1 MSFSDEV
8 HAIRQQ
14 FDAHLEESL
23 KGVNSE
29 IRSIILEQEAKRF
42 PGMLIVPPAAIRKTT
57 RAPARERRWFG
68 PVMATLAIVGCALL
82 VYALMMVM
90 G

>member
-42 PGMLIVPPAAIRKTT
+42 PGMLIVPPAALGKK
-57 RAPARERRWFG
+57 RAPAREKLWFG
-68 PVMATLAIVGCALL
+68 PVVAVLAIVVCALVAYVL
-82 VYALMMVM
+82 TVAV